1 VRSPPREPMA
11 RIRTHFLFFPFPSI
25 GSSIS
30 IASLSLSAR
39 GPVGGENDILVASRL
54 PNFASRCL
62 SRICFRVVLSSL
74 S

>member
-1 VRSPPREPMA
+1 MA
-11 RIRTHFLFFPFPSI
+11 SIATHFLFFPFPSI

-54 PNFASRCL
+54 PSLASRCL
-62 SRICFRVVLSSL
+62 SRMCFSIALSSL